1 MLKRILIVDDSAK
14 FRYAVRASLENQ
26 TGLEICGEADGTD
39 AIEKARALKPDLILL
54 DLAMPGM
61 NGVEIT
67 SVLKGMMPEVPI
79 ILLTAHDDKVGKA
92 LASVVGASVVLGK
105 EVGIS
110 KLIECAQ
117 DLFKPL

>member
-14 FRYAVRASLENQ
+14 FRQAVRASLENQ
-26 TGLEICGEADGTD
+26 TGFEICGEADGTD
-39 AIEKARALKPDLILL
+39 AIEKARALKP
-54 DLAMPGM
+54 
-61 NGVEIT
+61 